1 MLHTWGEC
9 TRQVPGHLSCT
20 DLGRTQKAG
29 PTESVFLCGEP
40 ENLNLSGLDLES
52 AYNLGPTSDS
62 SWQSNLEPEQC
73 RLGKHT
79 RCERGQTRCGRDTTS
94 TPCKHLL
101 AVFLPPHSTTKQ
113 VSLK

>member
-79 RCERGQTRCGRDTTS
+79 HHEGA
-94 TPCKHLL
+94 TPSVAETLR
-101 AVFLPPHSTTKQ
+101 ALPTHASDICLQCSSLPTARLTK
-113 VSLK
+113 

>member
-73 RLGKHT
+73 RLEKHT
-79 RCERGQTRCGRDTTS
+79 RHERGRTQCS
-94 TPCKHLL
+94 
-101 AVFLPPHSTTKQ
+101 
-113 VSLK
+113 